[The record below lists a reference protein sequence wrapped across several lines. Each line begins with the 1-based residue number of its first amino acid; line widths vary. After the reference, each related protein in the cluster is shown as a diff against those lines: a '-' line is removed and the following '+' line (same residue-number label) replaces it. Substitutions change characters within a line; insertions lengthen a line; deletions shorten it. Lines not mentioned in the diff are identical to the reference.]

1 MKHVFPLLT
10 KAGKCVIIYSAH
22 CVLDGGVVLEEKEQM
37 LISDEMS
44 LRIVET
50 AEKIA
55 ISSGA
60 EKVTVRK
67 ILQALEITNRV
78 FYNRFHNIEE
88 VLKIVYEN
96 MVLKIRES
104 ITAKF
109 SPDGDFFEQVIEI
122 VANTL
127 VMSYDIKMNFNY
139 YIFENDSVS
148 RGNYEWWKAEIKR
161 LIEFGKARGYIKDV
175 NTEAMSYAIWCFIRG
190 YNADALGRKLPKE
203 EAVENFKY
211 CFGVL
216 LDGMKA

>member
-1 MKHVFPLLT
+1 M
-10 KAGKCVIIYSAH
+10 
-22 CVLDGGVVLEEKEQM
+22 EEKEQM